1 MKSPPNP
8 RLWLTA
14 ALILSSRI
22 GSAAPVEKWNSRV
35 TVLVSGYDTSLI
47 DIVSSCL
54 TQHLR
59 SLKDITVVDAEP
71 GYRLRVMVI
80 ENKTVAK
87 SVGYT
92 LSVVVTHTVQ
102 DEYLRNSVHDEA
114 RLAFLLRL
122 YGNVESIADSWIVS
136 ASHEELDQVC
146 QKIVETFYWGALE
159 QARNSRRRLGEVVY
173 SLGSPE

>member
-1 MKSPPNP
+1 MNP
-8 RLWLTA
+8 RLWWTA
-14 ALILSSRI
+14 VLLLSMRI

-47 DIVSSCL
+47 DIVSGCL

-59 SLKDITVVDAEP
+59 SVKDITVVDAEP
-71 GYRLRVMVI
+71 GYYLRVMVI

-102 DEYLRNSVHDEA
+102 DEYLRNSVHDEG
-114 RLAFLLRL
+114 RLAFRLRL
-122 YGNVESIADSWIVS
+122 YGNVENIADSWIVS
-136 ASHEELDQVC
+136 APHDELDQVC
-146 QKIVETFYWGALE
+146 RKIVDTFYWGALE

-173 SLGSPE
+173 GIGSPE